1 MSIFFWL
8 DEMYNLV
15 KCNASVASLNRSI
28 KKYNKVMEKYGTPSP
43 INNSSVAEETD
54 EFIDVE
60 YKEVDSTS
68 ETSSEE
74 EKSSEE
80 DKEEEKIKTFP
91 QKEKAI

>member
-43 INNSSVAEETD
+43 STSSVAEDTDEFIDGFTD

-60 YKEVDSTS
+60 YNEVDSTS
-68 ETSSEE
+68 EKTSSEE
-74 EKSSEE
+74 EKYYDIS
-80 DKEEEKIKTFP
+80 
-91 QKEKAI
+91 

>member
-43 INNSSVAEETD
+43 STSSVAEDTD
-54 EFIDVE
+54 EFID
-60 YKEVDSTS
+60 
-68 ETSSEE
+68 EE
-74 EKSSEE
+74 SK
-80 DKEEEKIKTFP
+80 
-91 QKEKAI
+91 